1 MNGIILILKWM
12 KYPNVEQV
20 GSSTEAHEFGHSL
33 GLWPGT
39 KKGHPKENLLGKGQP
54 GIMYPRG
61 TIVDPQYR
69 YNPKAGYNQSG
80 GTLNPEKRKVLQSD
94 IDMLHLD
101 NLYYDNNGNSQL
113 GKSTSAFWE

>member
-1 MNGIILILKWM
+1 M
-12 KYPNVEQV
+12 
-20 GSSTEAHEFGHSL
+20 

-39 KKGHPKENLLGKGQP
+39 KKGHPEGNLLGKGQP

>member
-1 MNGIILILKWM
+1 M

-61 TIVDPQYR
+61 TIVDPHTDTILKQ
-69 YNPKAGYNQSG
+69 A
-80 GTLNPEKRKVLQSD
+80 TIKVEEL
-94 IDMLHLD
+94 
-101 NLYYDNNGNSQL
+101 
-113 GKSTSAFWE
+113 

>member
-1 MNGIILILKWM
+1 M

-39 KKGHPKENLLGKGQP
+39 KNGHPKENLLGKGQP

-101 NLYYDNNGNSQL
+101 NLHYDKNGNSQL